1 MCAVHP
7 RRLAP
12 LVGTFWAQLDVG
24 HRTAAGDYAARLK
37 TV

>member
-12 LVGTFWAQLDVG
+12 LVGTFWAQLHVG
-24 HRTAAGDYAARLK
+24 HRTAAGDYAARLM